1 MAIERIVLATDSSLA
16 SEKAVAFVQNMVA
29 QNTQV
34 HIVSVVENFNTIFP
48 MGPRISAVLNVAR
61 AEILHD
67 AEDSLKYA
75 KDLFEKIGTS
85 VDTQVIDLS
94 KKGGDIAHALID
106 VADALNA
113 DLLVVGARQHHG
125 LLRWMEGTVSG
136 HLAKHGHCA
145 MLIVPAE
152 YNQQTQGAPR
162 RILFA
167 LDGSSVSIDA
177 LRIGVQMAVSE
188 TQLRAIYVVDH
199 AVRLSDF
206 VPIHLMEDAFLKEGE
221 ATLAKAAAIFATL
234 PNPSETGLV
243 DTAITNDD
251 VPRTIV
257 REAARWDADL
267 VVMGTHGRRGAASWF
282 IGSVAN
288 RVARI
293 ATIPLLLGREKTA
306 KHADQ

>member
-1 MAIERIVLATDSSLA
+1 MAIERIVLATDSSSA
-16 SEKAVAFVQNMVA
+16 SEKAVAFVGNMAA
-29 QNTQV
+29 QNAQV
-34 HIVSVVENFNTIFP
+34 HIVSVVENFSTISP
-48 MGPRISAVLNVAR
+48 MGPRISAVLNAAR
-61 AEILHD
+61 AEMLRD
-67 AEDSLKYA
+67 AEDSLKHA
-75 KDLFEKIGTS
+75 KDIFEKAGTS

-106 VADALNA
+106 VADAQDA

-136 HLAKHGHCA
+136 HLTKHGHCA
-145 MLIVPAE
+145 ILIVPAE
-152 YNQQTQGAPR
+152 YNQQTHGAPR

-177 LRIGVQMAVSE
+177 LRIGVQMAAPE

-199 AVRLSDF
+199 GVRLSDF
-206 VPIHLMEDAFLKEGE
+206 VPIHLMENAFSKEGE
-221 ATLAKAAAIFATL
+221 AALANAAAVFATL
-234 PNPSETGLV
+234 PNPIETGLI
-243 DTAITNDD
+243 DTAIANDD
-251 VPRTIV
+251 VPHTIV

-293 ATIPLLLGREKTA
+293 TNIPLLLGRDKMA
-306 KHADQ
+306 KPAGQ